1 MAFWLMKNEPEDYS
15 IEDLEHEGKTLWDGC
30 RNYQVRNMIR
40 DEMQIGDLAI
50 FYHSNAKP
58 SGPAGVMEICSETY
72 ADPTQWDPE
81 DKHYDPKSPKENP
94 RWYVRDVKFVEK
106 FKRVVPIKEL
116 RETEGLKNLKILARG
131 NRLSVTP
138 ITEDEYEILVKL
150 GRLGD

>member
-15 IEDLEHEGKTLWDGC
+15 IEDLEKEGKTLWDGC

-40 DEMQIGDLAI
+40 DEMKPGELAI

-58 SGPAGVMEICSETY
+58 SGAAGVMKIAGEAY

-81 DKHYDPKSPKENP
+81 DKHYDPKSPKDDP
-94 RWYVRDVKFVEK
+94 RWFVRDVEFVEK
-106 FKRVVPIKEL
+106 FSRIVPIKEM
-116 RETEGLKNLKILARG
+116 REAEALEGLQILKRG

-138 ITEDEYEILVKL
+138 ITEEEFEVIVSL
-150 GRLGD
+150 GRG